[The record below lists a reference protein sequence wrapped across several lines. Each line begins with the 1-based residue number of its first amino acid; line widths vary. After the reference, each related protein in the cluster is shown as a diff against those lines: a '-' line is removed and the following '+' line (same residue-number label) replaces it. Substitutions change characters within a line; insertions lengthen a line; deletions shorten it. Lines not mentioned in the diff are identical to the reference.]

1 MNSCNDRKFFI
12 LLFGGRLFCFVCV
25 CFFFGVGGG
34 LLFELLLL
42 RGSGGSFL
50 FLVDGSL
57 FVSTVG
63 LRYPLSSLFWPLHF
77 KWPLKACQ

>member
-1 MNSCNDRKFFI
+1 
-12 LLFGGRLFCFVCV
+12 
-25 CFFFGVGGG
+25 
-34 LLFELLLL
+34 
-42 RGSGGSFL
+42 
-50 FLVDGSL
+50 VDGSL